1 MKYLIINGSPR
12 RKNTYKIIK
21 QAESNLDGEFE
32 EVHLIE
38 KQIPMCLGCM
48 NCIVKT
54 PIKELNEF
62 IESHKSNLNQFI
74 LYINKSYYKQFKN
87 VLNLHLE
94 ELYDI
99 RITDLIEDNTMF
111 VIIDRK
117 LFDWG
122 NIGIDFGKT
131 GGDI

>member
-1 MKYLIINGSPR
+1 MAK
-12 RKNTYKIIK
+12 
-21 QAESNLDGEFE
+21 LDVCNNCCGK
-32 EVHLIE
+32 VTTS
-38 KQIPMCLGCM
+38 CM
-48 NCIVKT
+48 NCFVKT

-74 LYINKSYYKQFKN
+74 LYINKSYYEQFKN

-99 RITDLIEDNTMF
+99 RTTDLIESNTMF